1 MTYRRKLLA
10 LLVALAAMMPVF
22 AAARAACCM
31 PSADAARHDCCK
43 PAVARPVTAMKG
55 CCKAP
60 AAPRPDARAKDLAPI
75 GVMAATHVV
84 TVPPLAAVPLP
95 KAAAFRLARL
105 GHRAPSPDDSP
116 PDLLA
121 RHPALLI

>member
-10 LLVALAAMMPVF
+10 VLVALAATMPVF

-31 PSADAARHDCCK
+31 PKAGAARHDCCK
-43 PAVARPVTAMKG
+43 PAAAQPTTAMKG

-60 AAPRPDARAKDLAPI
+60 AAPKPAARAKDLAPI
-75 GVMAATHVV
+75 GVTAATHVV
-84 TVPPLAAVPLP
+84 TAPALAAAPLP
-95 KAAAFRLARL
+95 KAAAFRLACL